1 MQKVVEIL
9 MEEHRLIERVLGS
22 LESFR
27 VGVEGGLRP
36 ERPLVA
42 DYAAFFRGFA
52 DAYHHGKE
60 EDILFQRLIE
70 RGFSRDSGPVAVM
83 LHEHRVG
90 RAHVAALRQLG
101 GGTGEIEDAERLE
114 LLTHGSDFVALL
126 RQHIL
131 KEDRILYPM
140 ALQVLTGPELD
151 VMETE
156 FEAFEKRLEGEGA
169 RDRLVGLADRLVAS
183 FPPDPERLAMA
194 AAGPA
199 CGSR

>member
-1 MQKVVEIL
+1 VQRVVEIL
-9 MEEHRLIERVLGS
+9 MDEHRLIERVLGS
-22 LESFR
+22 LESFG

-42 DYAAFFRGFA
+42 DYATFFRGFA

-70 RGFSRDSGPVAVM
+70 RGFARDSGPVAVM

-90 RAHVAALRQLG
+90 RAHVAALRHLG
-101 GGTGEIEDAERLE
+101 DGTGDVSGVQRLE
-114 LLTHGSDFVALL
+114 LLTHAAEFVALL

-156 FEAFEKRLEGEGA
+156 FEAFEKGLEGEGT
-169 RDRLVGLADRLVAS
+169 RDRLVRLADHLVAS
-183 FPPDPERLAMA
+183 FPPDPARMAVA
-194 AAGPA
+194 AAALA
-199 CGSR
+199 CGPR